1 MASVNLDTTSRL
13 DITCRRNDTFKLDM
27 DWLDSENNPIDLTA
41 YEFKAQVRKTSTS
54 TAVIL
59 SFDNADFSKD
69 NSGNLVMS
77 KSAANMDVKGGSY
90 AYDLQATKTAT
101 SEVHT
106 WLGGDFI
113 VVDDVTTG

>member
-27 DWLDSENNPIDLTA
+27 DWLDSENNAIDLTA

-69 NSGNLVMS
+69 NLGNLVMT
-77 KSAANMDVKGGSY
+77 KAAANMDVKGGSY
-90 AYDLQATKTAT
+90 TYDLQATKTAT